1 MKCRSGKWRSK
12 LKQINGQ
19 SPTGMKD
26 TLTVL
31 LMMCVAL
38 SAFDGTLSAQQL
50 PASNVGK
57 RSGEIR
63 SENSLGIKM
72 VWLSADSFTMGSP
85 LDEKGRDAKEGQVEV
100 KLTEGFWLG
109 QTEITQSQWTELM
122 GTSPWRGKSNVRE
135 GNNFAAS
142 FISWE
147 DANSFVEKLNS
158 KEHDSG
164 ALPNDWEYSL
174 PTEAQWEYACRGGK
188 KSAFSFG
195 DDPSEFHIY
204 GWSAE
209 NAFEKGEAY
218 SHEVGKKR
226 PNEFG
231 LHDMHGNV
239 WEWCKDNFSAEFS
252 GGTNPVIDNGGPLR
266 ANRGGGWNF
275 ATKCCRSAS
284 RLSDAANSC
293 YNNLGFRIAL
303 VRSLKRFE
311 TPLSPP

>member
-1 MKCRSGKWRSK
+1 
-12 LKQINGQ
+12 
-19 SPTGMKD
+19 MKD

-38 SAFDGTLSAQQL
+38 STFDGTLSAQQL

-63 SENSLGIKM
+63 SENSVGIKM

-135 GNNFAAS
+135 GKNFAAS

-303 VRSLKRFE
+303 VRSLK
-311 TPLSPP
+311 

>member
-1 MKCRSGKWRSK
+1 MKTHR
-12 LKQINGQ
+12 
-19 SPTGMKD
+19 MKD
-26 TLTVL
+26 VITAL
-31 LMMCVAL
+31 LMMCFAL
-38 SAFDGTLSAQQL
+38 SALDGYLTAQQL

-57 RSGEIR
+57 PSGEIR
-63 SENSLGIKM
+63 NVNSVGIKM
-72 VWLSADSFTMGSP
+72 VWLAADSFTMGSP
-85 LDEKGRDAKEGQVEV
+85 LDEKGRDTNEGQVEV

-109 QTEITQSQWTELM
+109 QTEITQSQWAQLM

-135 GNNFAAS
+135 GKNYAAS
-142 FISWE
+142 FISWQ

-158 KEHDSG
+158 SEHSSDS
-164 ALPNDWEYSL
+164 LPDYWEYSL

-195 DDPSEFHIY
+195 DDPSEFAVY

-209 NAFEKGEAY
+209 SAFEKGEAY

-231 LHDMHGNV
+231 LYDMHGNV
-239 WEWCKDNFSAEFS
+239 WEWCKDNFSAKLS
-252 GGTNPVIDNGGPLR
+252 GGTNPILNNGGPLR
-266 ANRGGGWNF
+266 VNRGGGWNF

-284 RLSDAANSC
+284 RLSDAPDSR

-303 VRSLKRFE
+303 VRSLK
-311 TPLSPP
+311 

>member
-1 MKCRSGKWRSK
+1 MKHM
-12 LKQINGQ
+12 
-19 SPTGMKD
+19 T
-26 TLTVL
+26 TAL
-31 LMMCVAL
+31 LIMCFAL
-38 SAFDGTLSAQQL
+38 SVLDGSLAAQQL
-50 PASNVGK
+50 PTSNVGK

-63 SENSLGIKM
+63 SENSIGIKM
-72 VWLSADSFTMGSP
+72 VWLSAGSFTMGSP
-85 LDEKGRDAKEGQVEV
+85 LNEKGRDTNEGQVEV

-109 QTEITQSQWTELM
+109 QTEITQSQWTQLM

-135 GNNFAAS
+135 GKNFAAS

-147 DANSFVEKLNS
+147 DASSFVEKLNT
-158 KEHDSG
+158 KEHG
-164 ALPNDWEYSL
+164 FGLLPNDWEYSL

-195 DDPSEFHIY
+195 DDPSEFHTY

-218 SHEVGKKR
+218 SHEVGKKC

-239 WEWCKDNFSAEFS
+239 WEWCRDNFSAKLP
-252 GGTNPVIDNGGPLR
+252 GGTNPIIDNASPLR
-266 ANRGGGWNF
+266 VNRGGAWNF

-284 RLSDAANSC
+284 RLSDDSDSR
-293 YNNLGFRIAL
+293 YNNLGFRIVL
-303 VRSLKRFE
+303 VRLLK
-311 TPLSPP
+311 

>member
-1 MKCRSGKWRSK
+1 
-12 LKQINGQ
+12 
-19 SPTGMKD
+19 MKD
-26 TLTVL
+26 MITAL
-31 LMMCVAL
+31 LMMCIAL
-38 SAFDGTLSAQQL
+38 SAFARSVSAQQL
-50 PASNVGK
+50 PTSNVGT

-63 SENSLGIKM
+63 AENSIGIKM

-85 LDEKGRDAKEGQVEV
+85 LQEVGRFSNEGQVEV

-109 QTEITQSQWTELM
+109 QTEISQSQWTQLM

-135 GNNFAAS
+135 GKNFAAS

-147 DANSFVEKLNS
+147 DATSFVQKLNS
-158 KEHDSG
+158 KERGSG
-164 ALPNDWEYSL
+164 SLPDDWEYAL

-195 DDPSEFHIY
+195 DDPSEFHLY

-231 LHDMHGNV
+231 LYDMHGNV
-239 WEWCKDNFSAEFS
+239 WEWCKDNFGAKLS
-252 GGTNPVIDNGGPLR
+252 GGPNPITENGGPLR
-266 ANRGGGWNF
+266 VNRGGGWNF

-284 RLSDAANSC
+284 RLTDSADSS

-303 VRSLKRFE
+303 VRSRND
-311 TPLSPP
+311 